1 MVYYPKAHNRTRS
14 SFSNTLEVM
23 PMICSYQR
31 VQKGKSYA
39 TLVVIL
45 VSTGGLLDRYGDL
58 ILHAL
63 EVYLKVVE
71 RQTKPKRSNPHRTRR
86 NKVIRK
92 KPRR

>member
-1 MVYYPKAHNRTRS
+1 
-14 SFSNTLEVM
+14 
-23 PMICSYQR
+23 MICRYQR

-45 VSTGGLLDRYGDL
+45 VSTGDFLDRYGDL

-63 EVYLKVVE
+63 EVYLKVVK
-71 RQTKPKRSNPHRTRR
+71 RSATPKRSNPHRARR
-86 NKVIRK
+86 NKVVRK